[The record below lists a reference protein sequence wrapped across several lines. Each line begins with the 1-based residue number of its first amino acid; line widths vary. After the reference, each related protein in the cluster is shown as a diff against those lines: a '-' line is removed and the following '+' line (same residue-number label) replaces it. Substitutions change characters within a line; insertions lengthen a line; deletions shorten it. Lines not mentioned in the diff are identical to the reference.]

1 MANGFAAII
10 ERRRSDMSRSD
21 SMQAKGAWE
30 VRRDIRIPALDRET
44 DAAMI
49 ERALTG
55 VPGVRKVA
63 FDLAKHRVTVR
74 YDATGADYRSIIAIL
89 ERTGFPPPNNHW
101 SRLREAWCQY
111 SDTTARENAN
121 VRPSACCNK
130 PPK

>member
-1 MANGFAAII
+1 MGNGFAAIT
-10 ERRRSDMSRSD
+10 ERRRSEMSHSD
-21 SMQAKGAWE
+21 SMKPAGAWE
-30 VRRDIRIPALDRET
+30 VRRSIRIPALDRES
-44 DAAMI
+44 DAAVI

-63 FDLAKHRVTVR
+63 TDLAKHRITVR

-89 ERTGFPPPNNHW
+89 EETGFPPPNNRW
-101 SRLREAWCQY
+101 SRLRRAWCQY
-111 SDTTARENAN
+111 SDSTARENAN